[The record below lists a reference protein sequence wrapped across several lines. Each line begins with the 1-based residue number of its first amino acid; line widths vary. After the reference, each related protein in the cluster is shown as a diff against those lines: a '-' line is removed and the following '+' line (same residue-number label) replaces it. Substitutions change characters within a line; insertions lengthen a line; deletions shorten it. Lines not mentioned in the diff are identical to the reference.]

1 MWILFA
7 AFCQVDPPKSFKVPS
22 HTIGDVTV
30 YVPFAGTGKVRYH
43 YTGGRVRRTEGEHL
57 SILVEIDSKRKDKII
72 PYKGWA
78 SDEPDAEHHAK
89 LTDEHGNSY
98 RRFRPPAYEKFWYQ
112 VREISSVHPG
122 KVFRDELVFEVPV
135 DSAKTLILTLP
146 GKALGIDNDFTLNI
160 DVATMA
166 RGDLDAVR
174 DVRWFVHDRPRDDA
188 AMKRRAELEQDQADR
203 DALNAAERKL
213 TAEQKAET
221 KGKHD
226 KEKSEAA
233 RKKKNIDH
241 SKRPAAKPIINVPP
255 NPPPKKKSVHLP
267 ASPMPLGTM
276 TLDSFSSRA
285 RFVSSSCRSCTL
297 S

>member
-1 MWILFA
+1 MEFLIA
-7 AFCQVDPPKSFKVPS
+7 ALFCQVDPPKSFKVPS

-30 YVPFAGTGKVRYH
+30 SVPFTGVGKVRYH
-43 YTGGRVRRTEGEHL
+43 YTGGRVKRTEGEHL

-112 VREISSVHPG
+112 TREVASVHPA

-135 DSAKTLILTLP
+135 ASAKTLILKLP
-146 GKALGIDNDFTLNI
+146 GTALGIDKDFTLNV

-174 DVRWFVHDRPRDDA
+174 DVRWFLHDRPRDDA

-203 DALNAAERKL
+203 DALNAEERKL
-213 TAEQKAET
+213 SAEQKAEA
-221 KGKHD
+221 KAKRD
-226 KEKSEAA
+226 KEKADAA
-233 RKKKNIDH
+233 RKKKNIDR
-241 SKRPAAKPIINVPP
+241 SKRPPPQPIINVPP
-255 NPPPKKKSVHLP
+255 NPKKKSVHLP

-276 TLDSFSSRA
+276 TFDSLSSRV
-285 RFVSSSCRSCTL
+285 FFCSSMSWFNAL